1 MSNGSLAAVTAI
13 GNDRPGIVSAV
24 TRVLFETGCNLED
37 ATSTI
42 LSGHFSMMLV
52 VRLAEGATP
61 EEVEDRLQPVAEQLD
76 LVIAVRPVHETHSV
90 VEHPTHVV
98 SVYGGDKPGIVFRV
112 AEHLSS
118 NGVNITNLSSRVIG
132 SDEQPVYALMLEVAA
147 QGDITTE
154 RLEAGLGGLEHELGV
169 DITVNEIDPDIL

>member
-1 MSNGSLAAVTAI
+1 MSNRSLAAVTAI

-42 LSGHFSMMLV
+42 LSGHFSMVLV

-76 LVIAVRPVHETHSV
+76 LVIAARPEIDSA

-98 SVYGGDKPGIVFRV
+98 SVYGGDRPGIVFRV
-112 AEHLSS
+112 AEHLASIR
-118 NGVNITNLSSRVIG
+118 VNITNLSSRVIG
-132 SDEQPVYALMLEVAA
+132 SDEQPVYALMLEVSAEA
-147 QGDITTE
+147 GATTG